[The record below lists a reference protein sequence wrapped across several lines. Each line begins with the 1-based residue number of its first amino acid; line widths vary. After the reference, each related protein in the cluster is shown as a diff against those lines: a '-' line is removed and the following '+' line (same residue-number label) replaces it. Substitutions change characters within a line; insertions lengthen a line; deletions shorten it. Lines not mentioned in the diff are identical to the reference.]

1 MPPMQV
7 QKELR
12 DRHIEEK
19 DMPTLTQLNNFK
31 SNLKND
37 TSSESKFRLKTYQEL
52 KDYFKS
58 FKISTQEQYELLG
71 TSKLKVNYIL
81 LSTFRFLLISLL
93 YCFIVYLDADS
104 IICLGIHEAPMNLDG
119 DATKVVQVPSF
130 VYSSKGSQLA
140 YIVIMCVP
148 CLLSCL
154 LHKFLVPPF
163 Q

>member
-37 TSSESKFRLKTYQEL
+37 TSSDSKFRLKTYQEL

-58 FKISTQEQYELLG
+58 FEISTQEQYELLG

-81 LSTFRFLLISLL
+81 LSTFRFLLFS
-93 YCFIVYLDADS
+93 
-104 IICLGIHEAPMNLDG
+104 
-119 DATKVVQVPSF
+119 
-130 VYSSKGSQLA
+130 
-140 YIVIMCVP
+140 CVA
-148 CLLSCL
+148 
-154 LHKFLVPPF
+154 
-163 Q
+163 